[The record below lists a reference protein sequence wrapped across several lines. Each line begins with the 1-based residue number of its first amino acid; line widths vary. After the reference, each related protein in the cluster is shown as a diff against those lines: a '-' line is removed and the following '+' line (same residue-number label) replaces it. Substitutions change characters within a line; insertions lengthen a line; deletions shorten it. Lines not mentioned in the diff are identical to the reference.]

1 MLLKYKVSRDDYLLC
16 SLFNIFL
23 RITIFLFQAYC
34 NNYLMRHIERHSWSL
49 PFIAEPV
56 LSGVALHMTLFS
68 YTFIPKS
75 VLPEVVNACAIIHLN
90 VNAF

>member
-1 MLLKYKVSRDDYLLC
+1 
-16 SLFNIFL
+16 
-23 RITIFLFQAYC
+23 
-34 NNYLMRHIERHSWSL
+34 MRHVERHSWSL